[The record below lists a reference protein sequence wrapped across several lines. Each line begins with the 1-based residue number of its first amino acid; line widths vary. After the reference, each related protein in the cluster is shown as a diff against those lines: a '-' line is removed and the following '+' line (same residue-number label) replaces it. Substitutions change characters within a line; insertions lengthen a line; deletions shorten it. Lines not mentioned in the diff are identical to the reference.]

1 MSNAPQSALRGSP
14 REPGNQRAEFG
25 GIEKS
30 AVRTTAERPDFTT
43 IQHSAE
49 FRELRNRLK
58 WFVFPATAFFLIWYV
73 VYVIAAAYFP
83 EFMATQVWGEVNVGL
98 LMGVGQFVS
107 TLALTSLY
115 VRFASRT
122 VDPRVD
128 RIREQVG
135 EDD

>member
-1 MSNAPQSALRGSP
+1 MSNAPQSALRGST
-14 REPGNQRAEFG
+14 RAPGNQRAEFG

-43 IQHSAE
+43 IQHSPE
-49 FRELRNRLK
+49 FRALRSRLK

-73 VYVIAAAYFP
+73 GYVIAAAYFP
-83 EFMATQVWGEVNVGL
+83 EFMAKQVWGEVNIGL
-98 LMGVGQFVS
+98 LLGLGQFAT

-115 VRFASRT
+115 VRFARRT

-128 RIREQVG
+128 RIREQAG